1 MAAIDCQIVET
12 EELRAMAR
20 HMDKLRGQNYRLRR
34 DRTVLFWMFT
44 VTALALGYVL
54 ANVPV

>member
-1 MAAIDCQIVET
+1 MEAIDCEVVRK

-34 DRTVLFWMFT
+34 DRTALFWMFT

>member
-1 MAAIDCQIVET
+1 MEAIDCEVVKK

>member
-1 MAAIDCQIVET
+1 MQVIEGKIVTET
-12 EELRAMAR
+12 EWQQMAR

>member
-1 MAAIDCQIVET
+1 MEEIDCEVVKK

-34 DRTVLFWMFT
+34 DRTVLFWMFLIASM
-44 VTALALGYVL
+44 ALAYVL

>member
-1 MAAIDCQIVET
+1 MEAIDCEVVKT

>member
-1 MAAIDCQIVET
+1 MNVIDCQIVET

-44 VTALALGYVL
+44 VTAMALAYLIGR
-54 ANVPV
+54 VPV

>member
-1 MAAIDCQIVET
+1 MEAIDCEVVRK

-34 DRTVLFWMFT
+34 DRTVLFWMF
-44 VTALALGYVL
+44 VTASMALAYVL
-54 ANVPV
+54 ANVSV

>member
-1 MAAIDCQIVET
+1 MEAIDCEVVRK

-20 HMDKLRGQNYRLRR
+20 HMDKLRGKVERLER
-34 DRTVLFWMFT
+34 DRAVLFWMF
-44 VTALALGYVL
+44 VIASMALGYVL

>member
-1 MAAIDCQIVET
+1 MKTIDCEVVRKD
-12 EELRAMAR
+12 ELQAMAR

-34 DRTVLFWMFT
+34 DRTVLFWMF
-44 VTALALGYVL
+44 VIASMALAYVL

>member
-1 MAAIDCQIVET
+1 MNVIDCQIVET

-20 HMDKLRGQNYRLRR
+20 PMDKLQGKVERLER
-34 DRTVLFWMFT
+34 DRAVLFWMF
-44 VTALALGYVL
+44 VIASMALGYVL

>member
-1 MAAIDCQIVET
+1 MEAIDCEVVRKD
-12 EELRAMAR
+12 ELRAMAR